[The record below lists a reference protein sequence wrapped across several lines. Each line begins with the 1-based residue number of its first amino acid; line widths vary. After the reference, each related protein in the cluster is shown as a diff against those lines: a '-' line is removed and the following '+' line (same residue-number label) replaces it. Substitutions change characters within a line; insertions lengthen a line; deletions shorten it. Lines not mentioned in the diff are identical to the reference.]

1 MVDLKIHTNA
11 GEGRENGFHAAVM
24 RILLTD
30 RTTRRNIVWATD
42 DYEDCGELY
51 RAECPITMDLIT
63 GENAKLIQPRTTKT
77 KSDRMSRTK
86 GRAEVFTPAWMCNEQ
101 NNLIDAAWFGRPD
114 VFNFSTN
121 KGWKTNS
128 AVISFED
135 KRGRRWKDYVDA
147 KRLEITCGEAPYLT
161 SRYDMVTGNPIEIRD
176 RIGLLD
182 RKLRVVSENAKD
194 ESEWLK
200 WTFRAYESIYGFE
213 YQGDSLLLAR
223 ENLLYTFVEHMQNQ
237 WNRAPQPS
245 ELKRVASVI
254 SWNVWQMDGLSFA
267 VPFGKTDVQ
276 GDGHATGSRDNIEKK
291 EVYCKIR
298 DWRSRKTLQYRTL
311 VERK

>member
-1 MVDLKIHTNA
+1 M
-11 GEGRENGFHAAVM
+11 
-24 RILLTD
+24 
-30 RTTRRNIVWATD
+30 
-42 DYEDCGELY
+42 
-51 RAECPITMDLIT
+51 
-63 GENAKLIQPRTTKT
+63 
-77 KSDRMSRTK
+77 
-86 GRAEVFTPAWMCNEQ
+86 
-101 NNLIDAAWFGRPD
+101 IDAAWFGRPD

-276 GDGHATGSRDNIEKK
+276 GDEHATGSRDNIEKK